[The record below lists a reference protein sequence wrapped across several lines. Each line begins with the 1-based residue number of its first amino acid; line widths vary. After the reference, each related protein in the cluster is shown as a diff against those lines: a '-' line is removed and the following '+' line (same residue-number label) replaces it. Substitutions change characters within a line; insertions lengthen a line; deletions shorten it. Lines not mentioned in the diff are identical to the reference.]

1 MWVRAP
7 SRPDRGREAHGEF
20 SSLDELC
27 RRTDLQLNRRVL
39 EALIRAGALDGI
51 GPNRA
56 TIMARLPEAKHA
68 AEQQARARAAGQT
81 DLFGIAAADTPATP
95 APESIPVLPEWSESE
110 RLAGERETLGLY
122 LTGHPVAACEDEL
135 KQIVSTRLADLASE
149 TPAETGWG
157 QPRRSVRIAGLVVD
171 LRKRANRVMLTLD
184 DRSGRIEVTLFEEL
198 YQSLRNIIAK
208 DAILIVDGNLRYD
221 EFSERWRV
229 TAERVMDIDQA
240 REQYARRIDVLWSPK
255 TGNGQAPMT
264 FVPALREVLAPY
276 RGGGA
281 CRVDVCYRGARAKA
295 RLALGEPWRVRPA
308 RELIDRLR
316 ELAGDHAVRLIYA
329 PRTEM

>member
-1 MWVRAP
+1 M
-7 SRPDRGREAHGEF
+7 
-20 SSLDELC
+20 
-27 RRTDLQLNRRVL
+27 
-39 EALIRAGALDGI
+39 
-51 GPNRA
+51 
-56 TIMARLPEAKHA
+56 
-68 AEQQARARAAGQT
+68 
-81 DLFGIAAADTPATP
+81 
-95 APESIPVLPEWSESE
+95 LPEWSESE

-229 TAERVMDIDQA
+229 HGRAGDGHR
-240 REQYARRIDVLWSPK
+240 S
-255 TGNGQAPMT
+255 
-264 FVPALREVLAPY
+264 
-276 RGGGA
+276 
-281 CRVDVCYRGARAKA
+281 GARA
-295 RLALGEPWRVRPA
+295 VRA
-308 RELIDRLR
+308 SHRCAVVAEDRQWTG
-316 ELAGDHAVRLIYA
+316 AD
-329 PRTEM
+329 